1 MPDRV
6 PVLIAGAGPVG
17 LSLALGLAR
26 CGVPSIV
33 VEKNPSTSEKSR
45 APGIWTR
52 TLEILDGWGV
62 ADEFISAG
70 TFLSHVGIWTVGD
83 PEPRVEISFDSLQGT
98 TPHAGILILSQS
110 KTEAILAGILLD
122 EPLADVRFSSELLDW
137 SETADGVAARI
148 GTPGGEVSIEASY
161 LVGCDGAH
169 SRVRERLGFR
179 LRGKT
184 YAAHVALADVQLA
197 GGEIPWPRV
206 GTGDGPLIGLR
217 LEEELWRIVAIGSA
231 AAKDRKIDDEE
242 LDVWVRSVFG
252 DVDYKRVWTSTFDI
266 HSRICDSFR
275 RNRVLL
281 AGDAAH
287 LNSPAG
293 GQGMNSGIQDAHNL
307 AWKLARALS
316 GGDADKLLSSYD
328 VERQDA
334 VRRYVNRTTDVL
346 TRGLVEGGSWSRF
359 FFTRFARAGLQ
370 IAPLRGRI
378 LRRMTMLDIRYR
390 DSPLFPVRHRLA
402 GRRAPNCAVRGIDG
416 VERLHE
422 LLRTAP
428 CLLWLGYEAAPWE
441 FEALALRQE
450 ALTRETAP
458 ALFDELDIA
467 APLAM
472 LIRPDGF
479 IGLAVE
485 NPTLPELARYLSAAL
500 GDA

>member
-1 MPDRV
+1 MPDRTQ
-6 PVLIAGAGPVG
+6 VLIAGAGPVG

-26 CGVPSIV
+26 CGVRSVII
-33 VEKNPSTSEKSR
+33 EKNPSTSEKSR

-52 TLEILDGWGV
+52 TLEIFDGWGV

-83 PEPRVEISFDSLQGT
+83 PEPRVETSFDSLRGT
-98 TPHAGILILSQS
+98 TPHAGILILAQS
-110 KTEAILAGILLD
+110 KTEAILAGILRD

-137 SETADGVAARI
+137 SETAEGVIARI
-148 GTPGGEVSIEASY
+148 ASPSGETSISASY

-169 SRVRERLGFR
+169 SRVREKLGLQ

-184 YAAHVALADVQLA
+184 YSAHVALADVQLA
-197 GGEIPWPRV
+197 AGDIPWPRV

-217 LEEELWRIVAIGSA
+217 LEKELWRIVAIGSA

-252 DVDYKRVWTSTFDI
+252 DVSYKGIWTSTFDI
-266 HSRICDSFR
+266 HSRVCDSFR

-307 AWKLARALS
+307 AWKLARALN
-316 GGDADKLLSSYD
+316 GGDAEKLLSSYD

-359 FFTRFARAGLQ
+359 FFTHVARAGLK
-370 IAPLRGRI
+370 IAPLTGRI
-378 LRRMTMLDIRYR
+378 QRRMSMLDIRYR
-390 DSPLFPVRHRLA
+390 DSPLFPVAHRLV
-402 GRRAPNCAVRGIDG
+402 GQRAPNCVVRGIDG

-422 LLRTAP
+422 LLRGGP
-428 CLLWLGYEAAPWE
+428 CLLWLGYGALPAGLTGITVRQELLSASAAPV
-441 FEALALRQE
+441 
-450 ALTRETAP
+450 
-458 ALFDELDIA
+458 LFDELGIDDPMAI
-467 APLAM
+467 LV
-472 LIRPDGF
+472 RPDGF
-479 IGLAVE
+479 IGLALE
-485 NPTLPELARYLSAAL
+485 NPAIAAIPGYVSAAI